1 MENMPFTKQINVHQQ
16 SLHNFAM
23 SFTKN
28 EEDAN
33 DLVQDTFLKAIGSYH
48 LYTEGTNLKAWLYTI
63 LKNTYLNA
71 YRRTTRRNK
80 VLEVTDEFLS
90 HQLVLSSATNRGV
103 EQMVSEDITKA
114 MKMLPDMYRTP
125 FLKFFEGFKYIEIAD
140 ELNIPIGTVK
150 TRIHIARKILQN
162 KLKMYN

>member
-1 MENMPFTKQINVHQQ
+1 MENMPFTNQINVYQQ

-33 DLVQDTFLKAIGSYH
+33 DLVQDTFLKAIGSHH

-162 KLKMYN
+162 KLKMYS